1 MANFQYKARDR
12 SGGLIKG
19 EMEAPSREIVGQEL
33 GRLGQFPVSIEE
45 VKGGGTE
52 LSLNLNLDQYFSGIK
67 IDDMVLFSR
76 QMSTLFRAG
85 IPLLGI
91 LSALSEQMENV
102 RFRKVIDEMRQGIQ
116 DGLSLSEGMSRHP
129 DVFSDLYISMVRAGE
144 EGGIM
149 DEILQRIA
157 DLLEKQA
164 ANEARVR
171 SALRYPKIVV
181 LAMTGALIILMT
193 YVVPVFVRMFEKV
206 NLELPLAT
214 RMLIGFNNFFT
225 NYWYVGLAAIIFA
238 FFTFRNY
245 IATQT
250 GRYQWDR
257 IKLKLPLVGPIV
269 LRAAMAKFT
278 RVFGNLQRAGVPILD
293 ALTVTSRVV
302 DNAVIG
308 RVIGNLRTSV
318 EEGMGLA
325 APLKSSGWVPALVVQ
340 MVSAGE
346 ESGTL
351 DEMLVKVAD
360 YYDEEVDR
368 AVTSLSASIEPILI
382 VCMGCMVLFVAL
394 AIFMP
399 MWDMSQ
405 MARTRG

>member
-19 EMEAPSREIVGQEL
+19 EMEAPSREMVGQEL

-116 DGLSLSEGMSRHP
+116 DGLSLSEAMSRHP

-382 VCMGCMVLFVAL
+382 VCMGGMVLFVAL